1 MRWKPVPAASSG
13 SWVKTTELPLNESRT
28 FFHSQINQPVN
39 LTFHFPTMPPR
50 ILLPLALL
58 LAACGQQPEG
68 GAHGGMQMPPAP
80 VTLASVETREL
91 VEWEEFTGRVE
102 AVETVELRPRVS
114 GYITEVHFQAGA
126 LVKKGEVL
134 FTIDQ
139 RPFETKLRAAKAEV
153 ARAEAN
159 AQAMKR
165 EFDRVSALLSAKAI
179 APEQAEARESM
190 YKQGAAALESA
201 KAAEH
206 SAEIEFE
213 HTTVEAPISGRIS
226 RTLTT
231 TGNYV
236 TAGTTILTTIVT
248 VDPVYVYA
256 DIDENSLLKLQ
267 ALQRDKKLYTNGDNR
282 VPVELQ
288 LSDENGFPHQG
299 HVESFDNRLNASTGS
314 MVLRAEF
321 PNTDGKLT
329 PGLFAR
335 IRLPMTAK
343 YAALLIDEKS
353 ILTDQ
358 ANKYVLGIDETK
370 QPAISVYKPVVIGPV
385 IDGKRIIRSGVKPGD
400 KIIIN
405 GQARLPQPG
414 MPVAPAEPATSKDT
428 AAK

>member
-1 MRWKPVPAASSG
+1 MKLQ
-13 SWVKTTELPLNESRT
+13 T
-28 FFHSQINQPVN
+28 
-39 LTFHFPTMPPR
+39 
-50 ILLPLALL
+50 LLPFVLL
-58 LAACGQQPEG
+58 LAACGKPPAG
-68 GAHGGMQMPPAP
+68 GHGGGQMPPAP
-80 VTLASVETREL
+80 VTLAPVEQKEL

-102 AVETVELRPRVS
+102 PVETVDLKPRVS

-126 LVKKGEVL
+126 LVKKGDVL

-139 RPFETKLRAAKAEV
+139 RPFETRLRSTGAEV

-159 AQAMKR
+159 AMAMKR
-165 EFDRVSALLSAKAI
+165 EFDRVQTLLAAKAI

-190 YKQGAAALESA
+190 NLQAKAGLEAA
-201 KAAEH
+201 KAAQH

-213 HTTVEAPISGRIS
+213 HSSVKAPISGRIS
-226 RTLTT
+226 RAITT
-231 TGNYV
+231 TGNFV
-236 TAGTTILTTIVT
+236 TAGTTLLTTIVT

-267 ALQRDKKLYTNGDNR
+267 AMQRSKTTFTNGDGR

-288 LSDENGFPHQG
+288 LSNEKDFPHHG
-299 HVESFDNRLNASTGS
+299 HIESYDNRLDAGTGS

-321 PNTDGKLT
+321 SNVGNILT

-335 IRLPMTAK
+335 IRIPMTGK
-343 YAALLIDEKS
+343 YKALLVDEKS

-358 ANKYVLGIDETK
+358 ANKFVLGIDETK
-370 QPAISVYKPVVIGPV
+370 TPALSVYKPIVIGPN
-385 IDGKRIIRSGVKPGD
+385 IDGKRIIRSGLVAGD
-400 KIIIN
+400 KIIVN

-414 MPVAPAEPATSKDT
+414 MPVQPTEAPAAKET

>member
-1 MRWKPVPAASSG
+1 MHLVKAA
-13 SWVKTTELPLNESRT
+13 N
-28 FFHSQINQPVN
+28 
-39 LTFHFPTMPPR
+39 
-50 ILLPLALL
+50 LLPLVLF
-58 LAACGQQPEG
+58 LAACDKPPAG
-68 GAHGGMQMPPAP
+68 GPPAVQMPPAP
-80 VTLASVETREL
+80 VTVATVEQKEL
-91 VEWEEFTGRVE
+91 VEWQEFTGRIE
-102 AVETVELRPRVS
+102 ALQTVELRPRVS
-114 GYITEVHFQAGA
+114 GYITDVHFKAGA
-126 LVKKGEVL
+126 LVKKDEIL

-139 RPFETKLRAAKAEV
+139 RLFETKRRAAKAEV

-165 EFDRVSALLSAKAI
+165 EFDRVSALLAAKAI
-179 APEQAEARESM
+179 APEQAESRESM
-190 YKQGAAALESA
+190 HKQGQAALEAA
-201 KAAEH
+201 KAVEH

-213 HTTVEAPISGRIS
+213 HSTVRSPISGRIS
-226 RTLTT
+226 RTLAT
-231 TGNYV
+231 TGNFV
-236 TAGTTILTTIVT
+236 TAGSTVLTTIVT

-267 ALQRDKKLYTNGDNR
+267 ALQRDQKLFTNGDNH

-288 LSDENGFPHQG
+288 LSDEKSFSHVG
-299 HVESFDNRLNASTGS
+299 HIESFDNRLNASTGS

-321 PNTDGKLT
+321 PNKDGKLT

-335 IRLPMTAK
+335 IRLPMTGK

-358 ANKYVLGIDETK
+358 ANKYVLGVDESK
-370 QPAISVYKPVVIGPV
+370 QPALSVYKPVVIGPV

-414 MPVAPAEPATSKDT
+414 MPVAPVEREAAEQ
-428 AAK
+428 AAASSAK

>member
-1 MRWKPVPAASSG
+1 
-13 SWVKTTELPLNESRT
+13 
-28 FFHSQINQPVN
+28 
-39 LTFHFPTMPPR
+39 
-50 ILLPLALL
+50 
-58 LAACGQQPEG
+58 
-68 GAHGGMQMPPAP
+68 MPPAP
-80 VTLASVETREL
+80 VTLAPVEQKEL

-102 AVETVELRPRVS
+102 PVEMVDLKPRVS

-126 LVKKGEVL
+126 LVKKDDVL

-153 ARAEAN
+153 QRAEAN

-165 EFDRVSALLSAKAI
+165 EFDRVSSLLAAKAI
-179 APEQAEARESM
+179 APEQAEMRESM
-190 YKQGAAALESA
+190 NLQAQAGLEAA

-213 HTTVEAPISGRIS
+213 HSSVKAPISGRIS
-226 RTLTT
+226 RAITT
-231 TGNYV
+231 TGNFV
-236 TAGTTILTTIVT
+236 TAGTTLLTTIVT

-267 ALQRDKKLYTNGDNR
+267 ALQRDKKTFTNGDGR
-282 VPVELQ
+282 MPVELQ
-288 LSDENGFPHQG
+288 LSNEQSFPHKG
-299 HVESFDNRLNASTGS
+299 HVESFDNRLDAGTGS

-321 PNTDGKLT
+321 PNADGMLT

-335 IRLPMTAK
+335 VRLPMTAK
-343 YAALLIDEKS
+343 YAALLVDEKS

-358 ANKYVLGIDETK
+358 ANKFVLGVDESKT
-370 QPAISVYKPVVIGPV
+370 PVMSVYKPVVIGPS
-385 IDGKRIIRSGVKPGD
+385 IDGKRIIRSGLKIGD
-400 KIIIN
+400 KIIVN

-414 MPVAPAEPATSKDT
+414 MPVAPTEAPPAKET

>member
-1 MRWKPVPAASSG
+1 
-13 SWVKTTELPLNESRT
+13 
-28 FFHSQINQPVN
+28 
-39 LTFHFPTMPPR
+39 MPPR
-50 ILLPLALL
+50 TLLPLTLF
-58 LAACGQQPEG
+58 LAACGQHPQ
-68 GAHGGMQMPPAP
+68 GAGHGGGQMPPAP
-80 VTLASVETREL
+80 VTVAQVEQKEL

-102 AVETVELRPRVS
+102 AVETVELRPRVA

-126 LVKKGEVL
+126 LVKKGDVL

-139 RPFETKLRAAKAEV
+139 RPFETRLRAARAEV
-153 ARAEAN
+153 ARAKAGAEA
-159 AQAMKR
+159 AKR
-165 EFDRVSALLSAKAI
+165 EFDRVSALLAAKAI
-179 APEQAEARESM
+179 APEQAETRESVF
-190 YKQGAAALESA
+190 KQGEAALEA
-201 KAAEH
+201 ARAAEH

-213 HTTVEAPISGRIS
+213 HSTVKAPISGRIS
-226 RTLTT
+226 RAITT

-236 TAGTTILTTIVT
+236 TAGTTLLTTIVT

-267 ALQRDKKLYTNGDNR
+267 GLLRDKKLYTNGDNL

-288 LSDENGFPHQG
+288 LSNENGFPHQG
-299 HVESFDNRLNASTGS
+299 HVESFDNRLDAGTGS

-321 PNTDGKLT
+321 ANPKGELT

-335 IRLPMTAK
+335 IRLPMTGK
-343 YAALLIDEKS
+343 YKALLVDEKS

-358 ANKYVLGIDETK
+358 ANKYVLGIDESK
-370 QPAISVYKPVVIGPV
+370 QPALSVYKPVSIGPV
-385 IDGKRIIRSGVKPGD
+385 IDGRRIIRTGLQPGD

-414 MPVAPAEPATSKDT
+414 MPVAPLTGEESKPS

>member
-1 MRWKPVPAASSG
+1 
-13 SWVKTTELPLNESRT
+13 
-28 FFHSQINQPVN
+28 
-39 LTFHFPTMPPR
+39 
-50 ILLPLALL
+50 
-58 LAACGQQPEG
+58 
-68 GAHGGMQMPPAP
+68 MPPAP
-80 VTLASVETREL
+80 VTLAVVEQKEL
-91 VEWEEFTGRVE
+91 VEWQEFTGRIE
-102 AVETVELRPRVS
+102 ALQTVELRPRVS
-114 GYITEVHFQAGA
+114 GYITEVHFKAGA
-126 LVKKGEVL
+126 LVKKDEIL

-139 RPFETKLRAAKAEV
+139 RPFETKRRAAKAEV

-165 EFDRVSALLSAKAI
+165 EFDRVSALLAAKAI
-179 APEQAEARESM
+179 APEQAESRESM
-190 YKQGAAALESA
+190 HKQGQAALEAA
-201 KAAEH
+201 KAVEH

-213 HTTVEAPISGRIS
+213 HSTVRAPISGRIS
-226 RTLTT
+226 RTLAT
-231 TGNYV
+231 TGNFV
-236 TAGTTILTTIVT
+236 TAGSTVLTTIVT

-267 ALQRDKKLYTNGDNR
+267 ALQRDQKLFTNGDNR

-288 LSDENGFPHQG
+288 LSDEKRFSHEG
-299 HVESFDNRLNASTGS
+299 HIESFDNRLNASTGS

-321 PNTDGKLT
+321 PNKDGKLT

-335 IRLPMTAK
+335 IRLPMTGK

-358 ANKYVLGIDETK
+358 ANKYVLGVDESK
-370 QPAISVYKPVVIGPV
+370 QPALSVYKPVVIGPV

-414 MPVAPAEPATSKDT
+414 MPVVPLEREAAEQ
-428 AAK
+428 AAASSAK

>member
-1 MRWKPVPAASSG
+1 MK
-13 SWVKTTELPLNESRT
+13 LQN
-28 FFHSQINQPVN
+28 
-39 LTFHFPTMPPR
+39 
-50 ILLPLALL
+50 LLPLALL
-58 LAACGQQPEG
+58 LAACGKPPAG
-68 GAHGGMQMPPAP
+68 GPPGGQMPPAP
-80 VTLASVETREL
+80 VTLAPVEQKEL

-126 LVKKGEVL
+126 LVKKGDVL

-139 RPFETKLRAAKAEV
+139 RPFETKRRAAKAEV

-159 AQAMKR
+159 ALAMKR
-165 EFDRVSALLSAKAI
+165 EFDRVSALLAAKAI
-179 APEQAEARESM
+179 APEQAETRESM
-190 YKQGAAALESA
+190 YKQGVAALESA

-226 RTLTT
+226 RAITT

-236 TAGTTILTTIVT
+236 TAGTTLLTTIVT

-267 ALQRDKKLYTNGDNR
+267 ALQRDKTTFTDGDGR
-282 VPVELQ
+282 MPVELQ
-288 LSDENGFPHQG
+288 LSNEKDFAHKG
-299 HVESFDNRLNASTGS
+299 HVESFDNRLDAGTGS

-321 PNTDGKLT
+321 DNKDGSLT

-343 YAALLIDEKS
+343 YKALLVDEKS

-358 ANKYVLGIDETK
+358 ANKYVLGIDESK
-370 QPAISVYKPVVIGPV
+370 QPAVSVYKPVTIGPA
-385 IDGKRIIRSGVKPGD
+385 IDGKRIIRSGLTASD

-405 GQARLPQPG
+405 GQARLPMPG
-414 MPVAPAEPATSKDT
+414 MPVAPVAAEAAKNT

>member
-1 MRWKPVPAASSG
+1 MKPQ
-13 SWVKTTELPLNESRT
+13 T
-28 FFHSQINQPVN
+28 
-39 LTFHFPTMPPR
+39 
-50 ILLPLALL
+50 LLPFVLL
-58 LAACGQQPEG
+58 LAACGKPPEG
-68 GAHGGMQMPPAP
+68 GHGGGQMPPAP
-80 VTLASVETREL
+80 VTLAPVEQKEL

-102 AVETVELRPRVS
+102 PVEMVDLKPRVS

-126 LVKKGEVL
+126 LVKKDDVL

-153 ARAEAN
+153 QRAEAN

-165 EFDRVSALLSAKAI
+165 EFDRVKSLLAAKAI
-179 APEQAEARESM
+179 APEQAEMRESM
-190 YKQGAAALESA
+190 NLQGLAGLEAA

-213 HTTVEAPISGRIS
+213 HSSVKAPISGRIS
-226 RTLTT
+226 RAITT
-231 TGNYV
+231 TGNFV
-236 TAGTTILTTIVT
+236 TAGTTLLTTIVT

-267 ALQRDKKLYTNGDNR
+267 ALQRDKKTFTNGDGR
-282 VPVELQ
+282 MPVELQ
-288 LSDENGFPHQG
+288 LSNEQSFPHKG
-299 HVESFDNRLNASTGS
+299 HVESFDNRLDAGTGS

-321 PNTDGKLT
+321 PNADGMLT

-335 IRLPMTAK
+335 VRLPMTAK
-343 YAALLIDEKS
+343 YAALLVDEKS

-358 ANKYVLGIDETK
+358 ANKFVLGVDESKT
-370 QPAISVYKPVVIGPV
+370 PVMSVYKPVVIGPS
-385 IDGKRIIRSGVKPGD
+385 IDGKRIIRSGLKIGD
-400 KIIIN
+400 KIIVN

-414 MPVAPAEPATSKDT
+414 MPVAPTEAPPAKET

>member
-1 MRWKPVPAASSG
+1 MIK
-13 SWVKTTELPLNESRT
+13 
-28 FFHSQINQPVN
+28 INQLVN
-39 LTFHFPTMPPR
+39 FPTPKPTR
-50 ILLPLALL
+50 PVKLQNLLPLVLL
-58 LAACGQQPEG
+58 LAACGKPPAG
-68 GAHGGMQMPPAP
+68 GPPGGQMPPAP
-80 VTLASVETREL
+80 VTLAPVEQKEL

-114 GYITEVHFQAGA
+114 GYITQVHFQAGA
-126 LVKKGEVL
+126 LVKKGDVL

-139 RPFETKLRAAKAEV
+139 RAFETKRRAAKAEV

-159 AQAMKR
+159 ALAMKR
-165 EFDRVSALLSAKAI
+165 EFDRVSALLAAKAI

-190 YKQGAAALESA
+190 YKQGVAALESA

-226 RTLTT
+226 RTMTT

-236 TAGTTILTTIVT
+236 TAGTTLLTTIVT

-267 ALQRDKKLYTNGDNR
+267 ALQRDKTTFTNGEGR
-282 VPVELQ
+282 MPVQLQ
-288 LSDENGFPHQG
+288 LSNEKDYPHKG
-299 HVESFDNRLNASTGS
+299 HVESFDNRLDAGTGS

-321 PNTDGKLT
+321 ENKDGSLT

-343 YAALLIDEKS
+343 YKALLVDEKS

-358 ANKYVLGIDETK
+358 ANKYVLGIDESK
-370 QPAISVYKPVVIGPV
+370 QPAVSVYKPVTIGPA
-385 IDGKRIIRSGVKPGD
+385 IDGKRIVRTGLTAGD

-405 GQARLPQPG
+405 GQARLPMPG
-414 MPVAPAEPATSKDT
+414 MPVAPVPRDAAKQT
-428 AAK
+428 AASGAK

>member
-1 MRWKPVPAASSG
+1 MKIQ
-13 SWVKTTELPLNESRT
+13 N
-28 FFHSQINQPVN
+28 
-39 LTFHFPTMPPR
+39 
-50 ILLPLALL
+50 LLPLVLL
-58 LAACGQQPEG
+58 LAACGKPPG
-68 GAHGGMQMPPAP
+68 GGHGGQMPPAP
-80 VTLASVETREL
+80 VTLAPVEQKEL

-102 AVETVELRPRVS
+102 PVETVELKPRVS
-114 GYITEVHFQAGA
+114 GYITEVHFKAGA
-126 LVKKGEVL
+126 MVNKGDIL

-139 RPFETKLRAAKAEV
+139 RPFQTRLRSTAAEV

-159 AQAMKR
+159 AMAMKR
-165 EFDRVSALLSAKAI
+165 EFDRVKTLLEAKAI

-190 YKQGAAALESA
+190 NLQAIAGLEAA
-201 KAAEH
+201 KAAQH

-213 HTTVEAPISGRIS
+213 HSTVKAPISGRIS
-226 RTLTT
+226 RAITT

-236 TAGTTILTTIVT
+236 TAGTTLLTTIVT

-267 ALQRDKKLYTNGDNR
+267 AMQRDKKTFTNGDGR

-288 LSDENGFPHQG
+288 LSNEKGFPHHG
-299 HVESFDNRLNASTGS
+299 HIESFDNRLDAGTGS

-321 PNTDGKLT
+321 SNGDNILT

-335 IRLPMTAK
+335 IRIPMTGK
-343 YAALLIDEKS
+343 YQALLVDEKS

-358 ANKYVLGIDETK
+358 ANKYVLGIDQSKT
-370 QPAISVYKPVVIGPV
+370 PALSVYKPIVIGPS
-385 IDGKRIIRSGVKPGD
+385 IDGKRIIRSGLAAGD
-400 KIIIN
+400 KIIVN

-414 MPVAPAEPATSKDT
+414 MPVQPVDAPPAKET